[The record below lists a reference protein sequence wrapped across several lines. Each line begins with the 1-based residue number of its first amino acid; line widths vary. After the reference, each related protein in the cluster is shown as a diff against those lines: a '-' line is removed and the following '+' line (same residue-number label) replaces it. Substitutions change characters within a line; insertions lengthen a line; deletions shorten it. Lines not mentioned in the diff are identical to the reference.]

1 VDERARNA
9 ESSATLMALRVAP
22 EVEAELD
29 GIWSYVATESGD
41 AEVAD
46 RLINS
51 ITDRFFMLSRHPYLG
66 RRRDYDLRPG
76 LRSLPVAGYVI
87 IHRIEERDVIILHVF
102 HGRRDLKTLLNQ

>member
-1 VDERARNA
+1 
-9 ESSATLMALRVAP
+9 
-22 EVEAELD
+22 
-29 GIWSYVATESGD
+29 
-41 AEVAD
+41 
-46 RLINS
+46 
-51 ITDRFFMLSRHPYLG
+51 MLSRHPYLG